1 MGREIRCLKMSDTN
15 LHTIST
21 KIWEHIAVTKNR
33 TTLAITIPENY
44 LINKISIFRFAKSQ
58 NAIILTFLSLDI
70 TSLITKCVKYIYTIL
85 LTNFN

>member
-1 MGREIRCLKMSDTN
+1 MSDSD
-15 LHTIST
+15 LHIKSAE
-21 KIWEHIAVTKNR
+21 IAGHIAPTKNH

-85 LTNFN
+85 LTNFK